1 MRSLA
6 LSLLLGALL
15 TACGGSEDAAP
26 RVERETA
33 LAPADPGASVQ
44 TFEATGVVR
53 SVTPRRSYVMIAHDD
68 IPGFMD
74 AMTMS
79 FAVADTAV
87 LSGLGRDDRIT
98 FTFTSSPDGVTIQSA
113 RRVE

>member
-6 LSLLLGALL
+6 LSLLLGAFLA
-15 TACGGSEDAAP
+15 ACGGTEDAAP
-26 RVERETA
+26 LAEREA
-33 LAPADPGASVQ
+33 VPAPADTSASVQ
-44 TFEATGVVR
+44 TFEAMGVVR
-53 SVTPRRSYVMIAHDD
+53 SVTPSRSYVMIAHDD

-79 FAVADTAV
+79 FAVADTTV
-87 LSGLGRDDRIT
+87 LSGLGRDDRIA